1 MDRGREKRLMTTRL
15 SSYATPTLLESSSQV
30 SALPPAVRPLF
41 RPLQVVGP
49 AYPVHSQA
57 GDNLAVHLALA
68 EVPPG
73 HILVVETGGAVEYG
87 FWGEIMTE
95 AAIARDVAGLV
106 TDGAVRDTREIRQ
119 LHFPVF
125 CAGVAI
131 SGTIKQSPGEVN
143 QPVVMG
149 NCRIR
154 PGDIV
159 VGDDDGVVVVPAEAQ
174 SEVIERAQARVAKEN
189 SLIQRLRD
197 GELTV
202 DLLGL
207 RRDREEEK

>member
-1 MDRGREKRLMTTRL
+1 MMTRL
-15 SSYATPTLLESSSQV
+15 SSYTTPTLLESSSEV

-49 AYPVHSQA
+49 AYPVHSEA

-73 HILVVETGGAVEYG
+73 HVLVVETGGAVEYG

-95 AAIARDVAGLV
+95 AAMARGVAGLV

-119 LHFPVF
+119 LRFPVF
-125 CAGVAI
+125 AAGVAI
-131 SGTIKQSPGEVN
+131 AGTIKQSRGRVN
-143 QPVVMG
+143 QPVVVG
-149 NCRIR
+149 DCRIR

-159 VGDDDGVVVVPAEAQ
+159 VGDDDGVVVVPAEAE
-174 SEVIERAQARVAKEN
+174 SDVIERAQARVDKEN
-189 SLIQRLRD
+189 NLIQRLRE

-207 RRDREEEK
+207 RDRKEEK

>member
-1 MDRGREKRLMTTRL
+1 M
-15 SSYATPTLLESSSQV
+15 
-30 SALPPAVRPLF
+30 
-41 RPLQVVGP
+41 
-49 AYPVHSQA
+49 
-57 GDNLAVHLALA
+57 
-68 EVPPG
+68 
-73 HILVVETGGAVEYG
+73 ETGGAVEYG

-159 VGDDDGVVVVPAEAQ
+159 CG
-174 SEVIERAQARVAKEN
+174 
-189 SLIQRLRD
+189 
-197 GELTV
+197 
-202 DLLGL
+202 
-207 RRDREEEK
+207 RR

>member
-1 MDRGREKRLMTTRL
+1 MTTRL
-15 SSYATPTLLESSSQV
+15 SSYATPTLLESSSEV
-30 SALPPAVRPLF
+30 SALPPSLRALF
-41 RPLQVVGP
+41 RPLQLVGP
-49 AYPVHSQA
+49 AFPVHSDA

-73 HILVVETGGAVEYG
+73 HVLVVETGGAVKYG

-95 AAIARDVAGLV
+95 AALARGVAGLV

-119 LHFPVF
+119 LQFPVL

-131 SGTIKQSPGEVN
+131 AGTIKQSSGRVN
-143 QPVVMG
+143 QTVVIG
-149 NCRIR
+149 NCQIR

-159 VGDDDGVVVVPAEAQ
+159 VGDDDGVVVVPAEAE
-174 SEVIERAQARVAKEN
+174 SEVIEKAQARVDKEN
-189 SLIQRLRD
+189 SLIQRLRE

-207 RRDREEEK
+207 RPDWKEEK